1 MAKSTVGTESDGA
14 LGHQSNKQGKK
25 AKQAPAVWYGARVR
39 RPVILSSIVALTLLL
54 AAAGVLAAWV
64 LRRRSTLSVRN
75 LYFVAVLL
83 ILASATAIAGKDWP
97 AVTALIPLSAGPVAG
112 ALAGRRWRLSDL
124 GAGEE
129 LRQYEIER
137 RWFWQP
143 APRSRPGERT
153 YIGLQGELISVR
165 PWPSEVEY
173 VPMSTTDASETR
185 LPLGEGQHVFICGG
199 TGTGKTTT
207 ARRLLIARTL
217 THGAGALL
225 IDQKGD
231 PVDELELR
239 KLAAAAHRPFVL
251 FDPRDPATDRWQP
264 LWGQPADVAA
274 RAVEPIKR
282 SEPYY
287 ADVLRQ
293 HLNLIVTVLH
303 AADRWPPS
311 FPSLVDAARADRYA
325 RFRSSPKILT
335 TGPTSACNA
344 ESRST
349 ASG

>member
-1 MAKSTVGTESDGA
+1 M
-14 LGHQSNKQGKK
+14 
-25 AKQAPAVWYGARVR
+25 
-39 RPVILSSIVALTLLL
+39 
-54 AAAGVLAAWV
+54 VLAARAAIQAGRAHIHRLTRRTDFRPAV
-64 LRRRSTLSVRN
+64 AVGSRIRADEHPGCFGDPTTARRRPARVHLRRYR
-75 LYFVAVLL
+75 
-83 ILASATAIAGKDWP
+83 
-97 AVTALIPLSAGPVAG
+97 
-112 ALAGRRWRLSDL
+112 
-124 GAGEE
+124 
-129 LRQYEIER
+129 
-137 RWFWQP
+137 
-143 APRSRPGERT
+143 
-153 YIGLQGELISVR
+153 
-165 PWPSEVEY
+165 
-173 VPMSTTDASETR
+173 
-185 LPLGEGQHVFICGG
+185 H
-199 TGTGKTTT
+199 GKTTT

-264 LWGQPADVAA
+264 LWEQPADVAA

-311 FPSLVDAARADRYA
+311 FPFLVDAARADRYDTIQELVQDLDDEPHRHLQGRVKEHAEWVTSREGRRDLGGGLVRLELVMGAAWREVLTPASPPTA
-325 RFRSSPKILT
+325 RPSPSASSRRCDRERS
-335 TGPTSACNA
+335 
-344 ESRST
+344 
-349 ASG
+349 